1 MDIIL
6 NFFAD
11 YPAWINALLSICVS
25 ATGITIL
32 TKNNYDNKVLNI
44 IIKIL
49 NILAGNILRIKNSD
63 DYK

>member
-11 YPAWINALLSICVS
+11 SPAWINALLSICVS

-49 NILAGNILRIKNSD
+49 NILAGNILRNKNAD